1 MPYLNKLAPVPEPMD
16 CRILTAGLEL
26 FVENGYHNVS
36 VHDVQKKANVS
47 IGSIYKHFGGKEGIA
62 KRLYYHLLNEM
73 DELIDD
79 GVKNQVTTKDKCEE
93 IIRLM
98 FQYTE
103 SHRTII
109 AFVFQPNHREFLP
122 EEPPICS
129 SSPFQRMRDIVRE
142 GMDIGEIREMTTEV
156 AASAIFGVA
165 IRMVQL
171 RLDGIVSKPLPGY
184 LDEVF
189 DAAWNGI
196 LIDKTIDNSNETSN
210 ENSTDKQTS
219 IEAVRA
225 AG

>member
-1 MPYLNKLAPVPEPMD
+1 MPYLNKLPLDPEPID

-26 FVENGYHNVS
+26 FVDKGYHNVS

-62 KRLYYHLLNEM
+62 KKLYYHLLNEM
-73 DELIDD
+73 DELVDRGI
-79 GVKNQVTTKDKCEE
+79 KNQTTTQEKCEE

-98 FQYTE
+98 FNYTE

-109 AFVFQPNHREFLP
+109 AFVFQPNHRDFLP
-122 EEPPICS
+122 DEPPICS
-129 SSPFQRMRDIVRE
+129 SSPFQRMRDIIRE
-142 GMDIGEIREMTTEV
+142 GMDNGEIREMTTEV

-171 RLDGIVSKPLPGY
+171 RLDGIVANPLPGY

-189 DAAWNGI
+189 DAAWSGI
-196 LIDKTIDNSNETSN
+196 LVEENESSNAL
-210 ENSTDKQTS
+210 

-225 AG
+225 AS